1 MRVLKYAILG
11 LLDQRELTGY
21 DMKKHFEDSLGQFWS
36 AKHSQIYPELKRL
49 TEEGY
54 IEFDIHIQGKKLEKK
69 VYQITEAGKT
79 ELHQWLRTKD
89 PIPETTKDE
98 FMLKTFF
105 ISSMDKK
112 EAVDLFTHQLLE
124 RTKKVDMLEQKLNA
138 LTEEDTSA
146 ELLHSAQ
153 FGHYLVLTRAIER
166 EKGYVRWLQKTLEL
180 MDSSI
185 V

>member
-21 DMKKHFEDSLGQFWS
+21 DITKHFKDSLGQFWS

-49 TEEGY
+49 TEEGF

-69 VYQITEAGKT
+69 VYQITAAGKE
-79 ELHQWLRTKD
+79 ELRQWLKTKD

-105 ISSMDKK
+105 ISSMDKT
-112 EAVDLFTHQLLE
+112 EAADLFAYQLLE
-124 RTKKVDMLEQKLNA
+124 RTKKVDVLEQKLYA
-138 LTEEDTSA
+138 LTEEDPSA
-146 ELLHSAQ
+146 EPLHSAQ

-166 EKGYVRWLQKTLEL
+166 EKGYVRWLQKTLKRI
-180 MDSSI
+180 DSSM

>member
-11 LLDQRELTGY
+11 LLDQCELTGY
-21 DMKKHFEDSLGQFWS
+21 DITKHFKDSLGQFWS

-49 TEEGY
+49 TEEGF
-54 IEFDIHIQGKKLEKK
+54 IEFDVRIQGKKLEKK
-69 VYQITEAGKT
+69 VYQITEAGQAA
-79 ELHQWLRTKD
+79 LHQWLRTKD

-112 EAVDLFTHQLLE
+112 EAADLFTHQLLE
-124 RTKKVDMLEQKLNA
+124 RTKKVDMLKQKLHA
-138 LTEEDTSA
+138 LIEEDRGA
-146 ELLHSAQ
+146 ESLYSAQ

-166 EKGYVRWLQKTLEL
+166 EKGYVRWLEQTLKRI
-180 MDSSI
+180 DSSSL
-185 V
+185 

>member
-11 LLDQRELTGY
+11 LLDQCELTGY
-21 DMKKHFEDSLGQFWS
+21 DITKHFKDSLGQFWS

-49 TEEGY
+49 TEEGF
-54 IEFDIHIQGKKLEKK
+54 IEFDIRIQGKKLEKK

-79 ELHQWLRTKD
+79 ELHEWLRIKG

-112 EAVDLFTHQLLE
+112 EAAGLFAHQLLE
-124 RTKKVDMLEQKLNA
+124 RTKKVEMLEQKLNA
-138 LTEEDTSA
+138 LTDEDPSA
-146 ELLHSAQ
+146 QSLHSAQ

-166 EKGYVRWLQKTLEL
+166 EKGYVRWLQNTLEDI
-180 MDSSI
+180 DSST